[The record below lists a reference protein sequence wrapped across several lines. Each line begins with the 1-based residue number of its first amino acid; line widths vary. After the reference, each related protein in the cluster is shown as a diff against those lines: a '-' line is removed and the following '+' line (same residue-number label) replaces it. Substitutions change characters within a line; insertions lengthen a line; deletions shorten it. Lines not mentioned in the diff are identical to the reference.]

1 MADKIPIRGGF
12 NGGSLT
18 GLAQF
23 ASGDTLGVAHGG
35 TGIVTI
41 GSNQLVTGNG
51 TSAITSESDL
61 TFNGTT
67 LATTAFTATGNV
79 SLDGGTFVFN
89 DSGADKDFRI
99 EGDTDTELFIAD
111 ASTNRIG
118 IGTLSPTH
126 LLDVNG
132 VANVST
138 CIVTPKLCIPDA
150 GMETTGYVLPA
161 GDGSA
166 GQLMCTDG
174 SGALAFATASGGVA
188 LAGST
193 NNTIATVTGADA
205 LCGEANLTFDG
216 TSTFALTSTTN
227 PQILRMDLD
236 TGSGRSYHLRNNSS
250 GQFGIYDDD
259 ASAVRFQIDSAG
271 VVRVY
276 SSSTAAF
283 NPDAGTG
290 LPSLVL
296 HNTAADTDNQNVGI
310 GFELGS
316 DGSNGQAR
324 IDAVHNGT
332 GSATELVFSTRNSSG
347 NLLENWRITDTGQL
361 TASHK
366 AAMNN
371 IEYINVNTSTTA
383 ASSPIMTLASNT
395 TSSAQSTNGVIR
407 IHQEAS
413 PNANFR
419 AYVYTQSSSNTQVF
433 RVMGDGDVENAN
445 NSYGST
451 SDLKLKQDITDAR
464 SYWDDLKSLQ
474 FKKFRYKKDVEED
487 ADAPYRFGLIA
498 QEVEPIF
505 PGIVKTN
512 QDNEIK
518 TGPVLDGDG
527 NATYEMT
534 DKINDDGEVILDDD
548 GNAVRVQLLD
558 DEDNP
563 IPIIKEQTTM
573 LETTTKSLKYS
584 VLSQIGLKVVQELQT
599 RLEAAETLA
608 QELQTR
614 LEATEAEIAILKG

>member
-1 MADKIPIRGGF
+1 
-12 NGGSLT
+12 
-18 GLAQF
+18 
-23 ASGDTLGVAHGG
+23 
-35 TGIVTI
+35 
-41 GSNQLVTGNG
+41 
-51 TSAITSESDL
+51 
-61 TFNGTT
+61 
-67 LATTAFTATGNV
+67 
-79 SLDGGTFVFN
+79 
-89 DSGADKDFRI
+89 
-99 EGDTDTELFIAD
+99 
-111 ASTNRIG
+111 
-118 IGTLSPTH
+118 
-126 LLDVNG
+126 
-132 VANVST
+132 
-138 CIVTPKLCIPDA
+138 
-150 GMETTGYVLPA
+150 
-161 GDGSA
+161 
-166 GQLMCTDG
+166 
-174 SGALAFATASGGVA
+174 
-188 LAGST
+188 
-193 NNTIATVTGADA
+193 
-205 LCGEANLTFDG
+205 
-216 TSTFALTSTTN
+216 
-227 PQILRMDLD
+227 
-236 TGSGRSYHLRNNSS
+236 
-250 GQFGIYDDD
+250 
-259 ASAVRFQIDSAG
+259 
-271 VVRVY
+271 
-276 SSSTAAF
+276 
-283 NPDAGTG
+283 
-290 LPSLVL
+290 
-296 HNTAADTDNQNVGI
+296 
-310 GFELGS
+310 
-316 DGSNGQAR
+316 
-324 IDAVHNGT
+324 
-332 GSATELVFSTRNSSG
+332 
-347 NLLENWRITDTGQL
+347 
-361 TASHK
+361 
-366 AAMNN
+366 MNN

-518 TGPVLDGDG
+518 TGPVLDDDG

-599 RLEAAETLA
+599 RLEAAEAKITA
-608 QELQTR
+608 
-614 LEATEAEIAILKG
+614 LESA